1 MPGTPIRRESGC
13 QAPPVDAPISGWRW
27 VGGKSEI
34 RNPKS
39 EIVSL
44 VRYYGLVAETNFDV
58 ALSVRSHPR
67 CLEHQPGLGHPDR
80 PERVQVVLD
89 VLSARAE
96 GRWVVDRESPLP
108 PDEDTIGAL
117 TWIHDPS
124 YVERVREASAT
135 GSGWLDS
142 QDCGISSG
150 TFDAS
155 VAAAGLAMQAALDL
169 VNRRIQR
176 AFVVARPPSHH
187 AGRDHAS
194 GYCFF
199 NSVAL
204 AAEVVVRSWNRPV
217 VIADFGALHGDGT
230 QQHFL
235 SSGEVGY
242 VSVHRYPAFPGS
254 GGGDEVGE
262 SEGLGTTRNV
272 PLAGAADNDIFC
284 TAFSGALSEICARMQ
299 PAAIILSA
307 GFDAHREDPIGGMK
321 VTEAG
326 FGRLTATAVEAA
338 NRWSEGRILSFLEG
352 GFELEAL
359 AKSARI
365 HVEELAKTSIV

>member
-1 MPGTPIRRESGC
+1 
-13 QAPPVDAPISGWRW
+13 
-27 VGGKSEI
+27 
-34 RNPKS
+34 
-39 EIVSL
+39 
-44 VRYYGLVAETNFDV
+44 
-58 ALSVRSHPR
+58 
-67 CLEHQPGLGHPDR
+67 LEHQPGLGHPER

-89 VLSARAE
+89 ALSARAE

-108 PDEDTIGAL
+108 ADENTIGTLA
-117 TWIHDPS
+117 WIHDPA
-124 YVERVREASAT
+124 YIERVREASTA

-142 QDCGISSG
+142 HDCGVSSG
-150 TFDAS
+150 TFDAA

-169 VNRRIQR
+169 VNGRLRR
-176 AFVVARPPSHH
+176 AFIVARPPAHH
-187 AGRDHAS
+187 AGRDCAS

-230 QQHFL
+230 QRHFF
-235 SSGEVGY
+235 SRGEVGF
-242 VSVHRYPAFPGS
+242 VSVHRYPAFPGGGG

-262 SEGLGTTRNV
+262 GEGLGTTRNV
-272 PLAGAADNDIFC
+272 PLAAGAENDIFC
-284 TAFSGALSEICARMQ
+284 AAFSRALDEICGRMQ
-299 PAAIILSA
+299 PAAILLSA
-307 GFDAHREDPIGGMK
+307 GFDAHRKDPVGGMN

-326 FGRLTATAVEAA
+326 FGRLTSAVVDAA
-338 NRWSEGRILSFLEG
+338 NRWSEGRVLSFLEG

-365 HVEELAKTSIV
+365 HVEELAKTSID

>member
-1 MPGTPIRRESGC
+1 M
-13 QAPPVDAPISGWRW
+13 DK
-27 VGGKSEI
+27 KSEI
-34 RNPKS
+34 RNSKS
-39 EIVSL
+39 EIGSH
-44 VRYYGLVAETNFDV
+44 VRYDGLVAETNINV
-58 ALSVRSHPR
+58 PLSVRSHPR
-67 CLEHQPGLGHPDR
+67 CLEHQPGLGHPDT
-80 PERVQVVLD
+80 PKRVQVVLD
-89 VLSARAE
+89 ALSARAE

-117 TWIHDPS
+117 AWIHDAS
-124 YVERVREASAT
+124 YIERVREASET
-135 GSGWLDS
+135 GGRWLDS
-142 QDCGISSG
+142 QDCGVSSG

-187 AGRDHAS
+187 AGRDRAS

-199 NSVAL
+199 NAVAL
-204 AAEVVVRSWNRPV
+204 AAEVVVRAWNRPI

-230 QQHFL
+230 QRHFF
-235 SSGEVGY
+235 SNGEVGF
-242 VSVHRYPAFPGS
+242 VSVHHYPAFPGG
-254 GGGDEVGE
+254 GGGDEIGE
-262 SEGLGTTRNV
+262 GPGLGTTRNV
-272 PLAGAADNDIFC
+272 PLAGGADNDIYC
-284 TAFSGALSEICARMQ
+284 TAFSRALDEICGRLQ
-299 PAAIILSA
+299 PAVIILSA
-307 GFDAHREDPIGGMK
+307 GFDAHHEDPIGGMN

-326 FGRLTATAVEAA
+326 FERLSRTVVDAA

-365 HVEELAKTSIV
+365 HVEELAKTSFE